1 MVLLLTTPHPGIL
14 SGRADATAV
23 TNAGRVVGLS
33 ARPGCVAA
41 GTAAA
46 FVHAGLRLPDVG
58 VGVVLVRRLWQ
69 GSCVGS
75 DPIQTL
81 SLRLFLTDPGASFAF
96 ICAGRCQEMLAKI
109 SRSVP
114 GPFCSRL
121 FPPFPLSS
129 QSNLVSSLACMSRNV
144 PAQLQPEPV
153 LKKKHVKVQRWG
165 SKVMVFREFE
175 V

>member
-1 MVLLLTTPHPGIL
+1 MALPLTTPHPGIL
-14 SGRADATAV
+14 PGCADATAV

-41 GTAAA
+41 VPAAA
-46 FVHAGLRLPDVG
+46 FVHAGLRLPDKG
-58 VGVVLVRRLWQ
+58 GGLWQ
-69 GSCVGS
+69 GSHVGS

-96 ICAGRCQEMLAKI
+96 ICAGWCQETLAKI

-129 QSNLVSSLACMSRNV
+129 QSNLVSSLACMSVNV

-153 LKKKHVKVQRWG
+153 LKKKHVEVQRWG